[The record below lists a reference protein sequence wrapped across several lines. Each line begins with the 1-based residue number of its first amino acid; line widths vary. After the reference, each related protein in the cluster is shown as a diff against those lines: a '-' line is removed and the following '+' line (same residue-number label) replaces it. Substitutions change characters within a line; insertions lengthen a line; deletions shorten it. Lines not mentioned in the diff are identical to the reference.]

1 MTILKTLKGFHWKS
15 WICASIKESQL
26 VGVFQHHRYHTGY
39 LIKEGFPAFGFI
51 SLPEFSYFEG
61 DVNSGW
67 VVLEELNYT
76 LKAAIGLKLVLS
88 SPNNLKPIP
97 EVHKSAK

>member
-1 MTILKTLKGFHWKS
+1 M
-15 WICASIKESQL
+15 
-26 VGVFQHHRYHTGY
+26 GVFQHHRYHTGY
-39 LIKEGFPAFGFI
+39 LIKEEFPAFGFN

-61 DVNSGW
+61 DVNSGR

-76 LKAAIGLKLVLS
+76 LKAAIGLKLVPS

-97 EVHKSAK
+97 MVHKSAKGGRGWGTPCCSGLYYVPLILKSLS